1 MEFIVGFDLAT
12 WRLILLSLLGVCV
25 LATLLLGYPVA
36 FTLGG
41 VSVLIALLGSTLFV
55 LDPANP
61 PWGLDPQN
69 LPDDFVP
76 SDYLPRVFDPR
87 DLTGIFQQVFGVMQ
101 SKTLLAVPLFVFMGL
116 VLERSK
122 IAEELLGTMGRVFA
136 FMPGGLAVS
145 VCVVGALL
153 AASTGIVGATVVT
166 MGLLSLPTMLKAGYE
181 KALATGTIAAS
192 GTLGQLIPPS
202 IVLIILSDQLQSA
215 YDKASRDPD
224 YPCQRLGTWAG
235 APCDASSL
243 QFFNTGDLFMGALL
257 PGLVLVA
264 MYIIFVIIVAL
275 LRPKA
280 VPASRAAD
288 QTDPTLAR
296 DVVMALLPPLFLIA
310 AVLGS
315 ILFGIATPTE
325 AAGLGA
331 LVAMLIATVKLL
343 PAGLRRTLTFAG
355 LSSLVLAVVI
365 NTVGN
370 ATGLY
375 TIVVKKL
382 SSSVDHMM
390 FGVVTIL
397 LLAAATATLISISF
411 LFFARSAGVDGSKSK
426 NAILVDVLTGTLKV
440 TAMVFIILVGA
451 RALTTVFVGLG
462 GDGLVKDFLLSLQGG
477 FMVQLLA
484 VMIVMFILGF
494 FLDFIEISF
503 IVVPIV
509 APILLL
515 GTLSGEPVSPVWLGV
530 VMAMNLQTSFL
541 TPPFG
546 FALFYLRGV
555 APPEIK
561 TSDIYRGV
569 VPYVAI
575 QLIGLSVLLALPA
588 LATWLPTTLSAMQS
602 W

>member
-1 MEFIVGFDLAT
+1 MEFIVGLDVET
-12 WRLILLSLLGVCV
+12 WRLILLGVLAVFLMASLLS
-25 LATLLLGYPVA
+25 GYPVA

-41 VSVLIALLGSTLFV
+41 ASVLVALVGSTMFV
-55 LDPANP
+55 LDVQNP
-61 PWGLDPQN
+61 PWGVDPDN
-69 LPDDFVP
+69 LPDDFVA
-76 SDYLPRVFDPR
+76 SDYLPSVFDPK

-122 IAEELLGTMGRVFA
+122 IAEELLSTMGRLFA
-136 FMPGGLAVS
+136 FMPGGLAIS
-145 VCVVGALL
+145 VCIVGALL

-166 MGLLSLPTMLKAGYE
+166 MGLLSLPTMLRAGYNKE
-181 KALATGTIAAS
+181 LATGTIAAS

-215 YDKASRDPD
+215 YDKAARDPD
-224 YPCQRLGTWAG
+224 YPCERLGTWAG
-235 APCDASSL
+235 APCDASTL
-243 QFFNTGDLFMGALL
+243 QFFNTSDLFMGALI
-257 PGLVLVA
+257 PGLVLVG
-264 MYIIFVIIVAL
+264 MYIIYVMIVAL
-275 LRPKA
+275 LNPKA
-280 VPASRAAD
+280 APAARAAGEP
-288 QTDPTLAR
+288 DPTLAR
-296 DVVMALLPPLFLIA
+296 DVLVALVPPLLLIV

-331 LVAMLIATVKLL
+331 MVAMLIAAVKLL
-343 PAGLRRTLTFAG
+343 PPGVPRAIVFTGLV
-355 LSSLVLAVVI
+355 SLAVAVAL
-365 NTVGN
+365 NSFGNGTDMFTV
-370 ATGLY
+370 
-375 TIVVKKL
+375 VVKKINDPL
-382 SSSVDHMM
+382 DQTM
-390 FGVVTIL
+390 FWVIVGLLLIVGAALVVTIGY
-397 LLAAATATLISISF
+397 
-411 LFFARSAGVDGSKSK
+411 LFFAKATDLDGVESK
-426 NAILVDVLTGTLKV
+426 NPILVDVLTGTLKV

-462 GDGLVKDFLLSLQGG
+462 GDSLVKDFLLSLQGG
-477 FMVQLLA
+477 FLVQLA
-484 VMIVMFILGF
+484 VVMLVMFILGF

-515 GTLSGEPVSPVWLGV
+515 GTLYGEPISPVWLGV

-561 TSDIYRGV
+561 TGDIYRGV
-569 VPYVAI
+569 VPYVFI
-575 QLIGLSVLLALPA
+575 QLIGLGVLVAVPTLV
-588 LATWLPTTLSAMQS
+588 TWLPDALAAMQR
-602 W
+602 

>member
-1 MEFIVGFDLAT
+1 MEFIVGLDVET
-12 WRLILLSLLGVCV
+12 WRLILLGVLAVFLMASLLS
-25 LATLLLGYPVA
+25 GYPVA

-41 VSVLIALLGSTLFV
+41 ASVLVALVGSTMFV
-55 LDPANP
+55 LDVQNP
-61 PWGLDPQN
+61 PWGVDPDN
-69 LPDDFVP
+69 LPDDFVA
-76 SDYLPRVFDPR
+76 SDYLPSVFDPK

-122 IAEELLGTMGRVFA
+122 IAEELLSTMGRLFA
-136 FMPGGLAVS
+136 FMPGGLAIS
-145 VCVVGALL
+145 VCIVGALL

-166 MGLLSLPTMLKAGYE
+166 MGLLSLPTMLRAGYNKE
-181 KALATGTIAAS
+181 LATGTIAAS

-215 YDKASRDPD
+215 YDKAARDPD
-224 YPCQRLGTWAG
+224 YPCERLGTWDG
-235 APCDASSL
+235 APCDASTL
-243 QFFNTGDLFMGALL
+243 QFFNTSDLFMGALI
-257 PGLVLVA
+257 PGLVLVG
-264 MYIIFVIIVAL
+264 MYIIYVMIVAL
-275 LRPKA
+275 VNPKA
-280 VPASRAAD
+280 APAARAAGEP
-288 QTDPTLAR
+288 DPTLAR
-296 DVVMALLPPLFLIA
+296 DVLVALVPPLLLIV

-331 LVAMLIATVKLL
+331 MVAMLIAAVKLL
-343 PAGLRRTLTFAG
+343 PPGVPRTIVFAG
-355 LSSLVLAVVI
+355 LVSLAVAVI
-365 NTVGN
+365 LNSFGNETDMFTV
-370 ATGLY
+370 
-375 TIVVKKL
+375 VVKKINDPL
-382 SSSVDHMM
+382 DQTM
-390 FGVVTIL
+390 FWVIVGLLLIVGAALVVTIGY
-397 LLAAATATLISISF
+397 
-411 LFFARSAGVDGSKSK
+411 LFFAKATDLDGVESK
-426 NAILVDVLTGTLKV
+426 NPILVDVLTGTLKV

-462 GDGLVKDFLLSLQGG
+462 GDSLVKDFLLSLQGG
-477 FMVQLLA
+477 FLIQLA
-484 VMIVMFILGF
+484 VVMLVMFILGF

-515 GTLSGEPVSPVWLGV
+515 GTLYGEPISPVWLGV

-561 TSDIYRGV
+561 TGDIYRGV
-569 VPYVAI
+569 VPYVFI
-575 QLIGLSVLLALPA
+575 QLIGLGVLVAVPTLV
-588 LATWLPTTLSAMQS
+588 TWLPDALAAMQR
-602 W
+602 

>member
-1 MEFIVGFDLAT
+1 MEFIVGLDVET
-12 WRLILLSLLGVCV
+12 WRLILLGVLAVFLMASLLS
-25 LATLLLGYPVA
+25 GYPVA

-41 VSVLIALLGSTLFV
+41 ASVLVALVGSTMFV
-55 LDPANP
+55 LDVQNP
-61 PWGLDPQN
+61 PWGVDPDN
-69 LPDDFVP
+69 LPDDFVA
-76 SDYLPRVFDPR
+76 SDYLPSVFDPK

-122 IAEELLGTMGRVFA
+122 IAEELLSTMGRLFA
-136 FMPGGLAVS
+136 FMPGGLAIS
-145 VCVVGALL
+145 VCIVGALL

-166 MGLLSLPTMLKAGYE
+166 MGLLSLPTMLRAGYNKE
-181 KALATGTIAAS
+181 LATGTIAAS

-215 YDKASRDPD
+215 YDKAARDPD
-224 YPCQRLGTWAG
+224 YPCERLGTWAG
-235 APCDASSL
+235 APCDASTL
-243 QFFNTGDLFMGALL
+243 QFFNTSDLFMGALI
-257 PGLVLVA
+257 PGLVLVG
-264 MYIIFVIIVAL
+264 MYIIYVMIVAL
-275 LRPKA
+275 LNPKA
-280 VPASRAAD
+280 APAARAAGEP
-288 QTDPTLAR
+288 DPTLAR
-296 DVVMALLPPLFLIA
+296 DVLVALVPPLLLIV

-331 LVAMLIATVKLL
+331 MVAMLIAAVKLL
-343 PAGLRRTLTFAG
+343 PPGVPRAIVFTGLV
-355 LSSLVLAVVI
+355 SLAVAVAL
-365 NTVGN
+365 NSFGNGTDMFTV
-370 ATGLY
+370 
-375 TIVVKKL
+375 VVKKINDPL
-382 SSSVDHMM
+382 DQTM
-390 FGVVTIL
+390 FWVIVGLLFIVGAALVVTIGY
-397 LLAAATATLISISF
+397 
-411 LFFARSAGVDGSKSK
+411 LFFAKATDLDGVESK
-426 NAILVDVLTGTLKV
+426 NPILVDVLTGTLKV

-462 GDGLVKDFLLSLQGG
+462 GDSLVKDFLLSLQGG
-477 FMVQLLA
+477 FLVQLA
-484 VMIVMFILGF
+484 VVMLVMFILGF

-515 GTLSGEPVSPVWLGV
+515 GTLYGEPISPVWLGV

-561 TSDIYRGV
+561 TGDIYRGV
-569 VPYVAI
+569 VPYVFI
-575 QLIGLSVLLALPA
+575 QLIGLGVLVAVPTLV
-588 LATWLPTTLSAMQS
+588 TWLPDALAAMQR
-602 W
+602 

>member
-1 MEFIVGFDLAT
+1 MEFIVGLDVET
-12 WRLILLSLLGVCV
+12 WRLILLGVLAVFLMASLLS
-25 LATLLLGYPVA
+25 GYPVA

-41 VSVLIALLGSTLFV
+41 ASVLVALVGSTMFV
-55 LDPANP
+55 LDVQNP
-61 PWGLDPQN
+61 PWGVDPDN
-69 LPDDFVP
+69 LPDDFVA
-76 SDYLPRVFDPR
+76 SDYLPSVFDPK

-122 IAEELLGTMGRVFA
+122 IAEELLSTMGRLFA
-136 FMPGGLAVS
+136 FMPGGLAIS
-145 VCVVGALL
+145 VCIVGALL

-166 MGLLSLPTMLKAGYE
+166 MGLLSLPTMLRAGYNKE
-181 KALATGTIAAS
+181 LATGTIAAS

-215 YDKASRDPD
+215 YDKAARDPD
-224 YPCQRLGTWAG
+224 YPCERLGTWDG
-235 APCDASSL
+235 APCDASTL
-243 QFFNTGDLFMGALL
+243 QFFNTSDLFMGALI
-257 PGLVLVA
+257 PGLVLVG
-264 MYIIFVIIVAL
+264 MYIIYVMIVAL
-275 LRPKA
+275 VNPKA
-280 VPASRAAD
+280 APAARAAGEP
-288 QTDPTLAR
+288 DPTLAR
-296 DVVMALLPPLFLIA
+296 DVLVALVPPLLLIV

-331 LVAMLIATVKLL
+331 MVAMLIAAVKLL
-343 PAGLRRTLTFAG
+343 PPGVPRTIVFAG
-355 LSSLVLAVVI
+355 LVSLAVAVI
-365 NTVGN
+365 LNSFGNETDMFTV
-370 ATGLY
+370 
-375 TIVVKKL
+375 VVKKINDPL
-382 SSSVDHMM
+382 DQTM
-390 FGVVTIL
+390 FWVIVGLLLIVGAALVVTIGY
-397 LLAAATATLISISF
+397 
-411 LFFARSAGVDGSKSK
+411 LFFAKATDLDGVESK
-426 NAILVDVLTGTLKV
+426 NPILVDVLTGTLKV

-462 GDGLVKDFLLSLQGG
+462 GDSLVKDFLLSLQGG
-477 FMVQLLA
+477 FLIQLA
-484 VMIVMFILGF
+484 VVMLVMFILGF

-515 GTLSGEPVSPVWLGV
+515 GTLYGEPISPVWLGV

-561 TSDIYRGV
+561 TGDIYRGV
-569 VPYVAI
+569 VPYVFI
-575 QLIGLSVLLALPA
+575 QLIGLGVLVAVPA
-588 LATWLPTTLSAMQS
+588 LLTWLPDALAAMQR
-602 W
+602 

>member
-1 MEFIVGFDLAT
+1 MEFIVGLDVET
-12 WRLILLSLLGVCV
+12 WRLILLGVLAVFLMASLLS
-25 LATLLLGYPVA
+25 GYPVA

-41 VSVLIALLGSTLFV
+41 ASVLVALVGSTMFV
-55 LDPANP
+55 LDVQNP
-61 PWGLDPQN
+61 PWGVDPDN
-69 LPDDFVP
+69 LPDDFVA
-76 SDYLPRVFDPR
+76 SDYLPSVFDPK

-122 IAEELLGTMGRVFA
+122 IAEELLSTMGRLFA
-136 FMPGGLAVS
+136 FMPGGLAIS
-145 VCVVGALL
+145 VCIVGALL

-166 MGLLSLPTMLKAGYE
+166 MGLLSLPTMLRAGYNKE
-181 KALATGTIAAS
+181 LATGTIAAS

-215 YDKASRDPD
+215 YDKAARDPD
-224 YPCQRLGTWAG
+224 YPCERLGTWDG
-235 APCDASSL
+235 APCDASTL
-243 QFFNTGDLFMGALL
+243 QFFNTSDLFMGALI
-257 PGLVLVA
+257 PGLVLVG
-264 MYIIFVIIVAL
+264 MYIIYVMIVAL
-275 LRPKA
+275 VNPKA
-280 VPASRAAD
+280 APAARAAGEP
-288 QTDPTLAR
+288 DPTLAR
-296 DVVMALLPPLFLIA
+296 DVLVALVPPLLLIV

-331 LVAMLIATVKLL
+331 MVAMLIAAVKLL
-343 PAGLRRTLTFAG
+343 PPGVPRTIVFAG
-355 LSSLVLAVVI
+355 LVSLAVAVI
-365 NTVGN
+365 LNSFGNETDMFTV
-370 ATGLY
+370 
-375 TIVVKKL
+375 VVKKINDPL
-382 SSSVDHMM
+382 DQTM
-390 FGVVTIL
+390 FWVIVGLLLIVGAALVVTIGY
-397 LLAAATATLISISF
+397 
-411 LFFARSAGVDGSKSK
+411 LFFAKATDLDGVESK
-426 NAILVDVLTGTLKV
+426 NPILVDVLTGTLKV

-462 GDGLVKDFLLSLQGG
+462 GDSLVKDFLLSLQGG
-477 FMVQLLA
+477 FLIQLA
-484 VMIVMFILGF
+484 VVMLVMFILGF

-515 GTLSGEPVSPVWLGV
+515 GTLYGEPISPVWLGV

-561 TSDIYRGV
+561 TGDIYRGV
-569 VPYVAI
+569 VPYVFI
-575 QLIGLSVLLALPA
+575 QLIGLGVLVAVPA
-588 LATWLPTTLSAMQS
+588 LVTWLPDALAAMQR
-602 W
+602 

>member
-1 MEFIVGFDLAT
+1 MEFIVGLDVET
-12 WRLILLSLLGVCV
+12 WRLILLGVLAAFLMASLLS
-25 LATLLLGYPVA
+25 GYPVA

-41 VSVLIALLGSTLFV
+41 ASVLVAMVGSTMFV
-55 LDPANP
+55 LDVQNP
-61 PWGLDPQN
+61 PWGVDPEN
-69 LPDDFVP
+69 LPDDFVA
-76 SDYLPRVFDPR
+76 SDYLPSVFDPK

-122 IAEELLGTMGRVFA
+122 IAEELLSTMGRLFA
-136 FMPGGLAVS
+136 FMPGGLAIS
-145 VCVVGALL
+145 VCIVGALL

-166 MGLLSLPTMLKAGYE
+166 MGLLSLPTMLRAGYNKE
-181 KALATGTIAAS
+181 LATGTIAAS

-224 YPCQRLGTWAG
+224 YPCERLGTWAG
-235 APCDASSL
+235 APCDASTL
-243 QFFNTGDLFMGALL
+243 QFFNTSDLFMGALI
-257 PGLVLVA
+257 PGLVLVG
-264 MYIIFVIIVAL
+264 MYIIYVMIVAL
-275 LRPKA
+275 INPKA
-280 VPASRAAD
+280 APAARAAGEP
-288 QTDPTLAR
+288 DPTLAR
-296 DVVMALLPPLFLIA
+296 DVLVALVPPLLLIV

-331 LVAMLIATVKLL
+331 MVAMLIAAVKLL
-343 PAGLRRTLTFAG
+343 PPGAPRTIVFAG
-355 LSSLVLAVVI
+355 LVSLAVAVFL
-365 NTVGN
+365 NSFGNGTEMFTV
-370 ATGLY
+370 
-375 TIVVKKL
+375 VVKKIN
-382 SSSVDHMM
+382 DPIDQIM
-390 FGVVTIL
+390 FWVIVGLLLVVAAAMLVTIGY
-397 LLAAATATLISISF
+397 
-411 LFFARSAGVDGSKSK
+411 LFFAKATDLDGVESK
-426 NAILVDVLTGTLKV
+426 NPILVDVLTGTLKV

-462 GDGLVKDFLLSLQGG
+462 GDSLVKDFLLSLQGG
-477 FMVQLLA
+477 FLVQLA
-484 VMIVMFILGF
+484 VVMLVMFILGF

-515 GTLSGEPVSPVWLGV
+515 GTLYGEPISPVWLGV

-561 TSDIYRGV
+561 TGDIYRGV
-569 VPYVAI
+569 VPYVFI
-575 QLIGLSVLLALPA
+575 QLIGLGVLVAVPA
-588 LATWLPTTLSAMQS
+588 LVTWLPDVLAAAPR
-602 W
+602 

>member
-1 MEFIVGFDLAT
+1 MEFIVGLDVET
-12 WRLILLSLLGVCV
+12 WRLILLGVLAVFLMASLLS
-25 LATLLLGYPVA
+25 GYPVA

-41 VSVLIALLGSTLFV
+41 ASVLVALVGSTMFV
-55 LDPANP
+55 LDVQNP
-61 PWGLDPQN
+61 PWGVDPDN
-69 LPDDFVP
+69 LPDDFVA
-76 SDYLPRVFDPR
+76 SDYLPSVFDPK

-122 IAEELLGTMGRVFA
+122 IAEELLSTMGRLFA
-136 FMPGGLAVS
+136 FMPGGLAIS
-145 VCVVGALL
+145 VCIVGALL

-166 MGLLSLPTMLKAGYE
+166 MGLLSLPTMLRAGYNKE
-181 KALATGTIAAS
+181 LATGTIAAS

-215 YDKASRDPD
+215 YDKAARDPD
-224 YPCQRLGTWAG
+224 YPCERLGTWAG
-235 APCDASSL
+235 ASCDASTL
-243 QFFNTGDLFMGALL
+243 QFFNTSDLFMGALI
-257 PGLVLVA
+257 PGLVLVG
-264 MYIIFVIIVAL
+264 MYIIYVMIVAL
-275 LRPKA
+275 LNPKA
-280 VPASRAAD
+280 APAARAAGEP
-288 QTDPTLAR
+288 DPTLAR
-296 DVVMALLPPLFLIA
+296 DVLVALVPPLLLIV

-331 LVAMLIATVKLL
+331 MVAMLIAAVKLL
-343 PAGLRRTLTFAG
+343 PPGVPRAIVFTGLV
-355 LSSLVLAVVI
+355 SLAVAVAL
-365 NTVGN
+365 NSFGNGTDMFTV
-370 ATGLY
+370 
-375 TIVVKKL
+375 VVKKINDPL
-382 SSSVDHMM
+382 DQTM
-390 FGVVTIL
+390 FWVIVGLLFIVGAALVVTIGY
-397 LLAAATATLISISF
+397 
-411 LFFARSAGVDGSKSK
+411 LFFAKATDLDGVESK
-426 NAILVDVLTGTLKV
+426 NPILVDVLTGTLKV

-462 GDGLVKDFLLSLQGG
+462 GDSLVKDFLLSLQGG
-477 FMVQLLA
+477 FLVQLA
-484 VMIVMFILGF
+484 VVMLVMFILGF

-515 GTLSGEPVSPVWLGV
+515 GTLYGEPISPVWLGV

-561 TSDIYRGV
+561 TGDIYRGV
-569 VPYVAI
+569 VPYVFI
-575 QLIGLSVLLALPA
+575 QLIGLGVLVAVPTLV
-588 LATWLPTTLSAMQS
+588 TWLPDALAAMQR
-602 W
+602 

>member
-1 MEFIVGFDLAT
+1 MEFIVGLDVET
-12 WRLILLSLLGVCV
+12 WRLILLGVLAVFLMASLLS
-25 LATLLLGYPVA
+25 GYPVA

-41 VSVLIALLGSTLFV
+41 ASVLVALVGSTMFV
-55 LDPANP
+55 LDVQNP
-61 PWGLDPQN
+61 PWGVDPDN
-69 LPDDFVP
+69 LPDDFVA
-76 SDYLPRVFDPR
+76 SDYLPSVFDPK

-122 IAEELLGTMGRVFA
+122 IAEELLSTMGRLFA
-136 FMPGGLAVS
+136 FMPGGLAIS
-145 VCVVGALL
+145 VCIVGALL

-166 MGLLSLPTMLKAGYE
+166 MGLLSLPTMLRAGYNKE
-181 KALATGTIAAS
+181 LATGTIAAS

-215 YDKASRDPD
+215 YDKAARDPD
-224 YPCQRLGTWAG
+224 YPCERLGTWAG
-235 APCDASSL
+235 APCDASTL
-243 QFFNTGDLFMGALL
+243 QFFNTSDLFMGALI
-257 PGLVLVA
+257 PGLVLVG
-264 MYIIFVIIVAL
+264 MYIIYVMIVAL
-275 LRPKA
+275 LNPKA
-280 VPASRAAD
+280 APAARAAGEP
-288 QTDPTLAR
+288 DPTLAR
-296 DVVMALLPPLFLIA
+296 DVLVALVPPLLLIV

-331 LVAMLIATVKLL
+331 MVAMLIAAVKLL
-343 PAGLRRTLTFAG
+343 PPGVPRIIVFAG
-355 LSSLVLAVVI
+355 LVSLAVAVFL
-365 NTVGN
+365 NSFGNETDMFTV
-370 ATGLY
+370 
-375 TIVVKKL
+375 VVKKINDPL
-382 SSSVDHMM
+382 DQTM
-390 FGVVTIL
+390 FWVIVGLLLIVSAALVVTIGY
-397 LLAAATATLISISF
+397 
-411 LFFARSAGVDGSKSK
+411 LFFAKATDLDGVESK
-426 NAILVDVLTGTLKV
+426 NPILVDVLTGTLKV

-462 GDGLVKDFLLSLQGG
+462 GDSLVKDFLLSLQGG
-477 FMVQLLA
+477 FLVQLA
-484 VMIVMFILGF
+484 VVMLVMFILGF

-515 GTLSGEPVSPVWLGV
+515 GTLYGEPISPVWLGV

-561 TSDIYRGV
+561 TGDIYRGV
-569 VPYVAI
+569 VPYVFI
-575 QLIGLSVLLALPA
+575 QLIGLGVLVAVPTLV
-588 LATWLPTTLSAMQS
+588 TWLPDALAAMQR
-602 W
+602 

>member
-1 MEFIVGFDLAT
+1 MEFIVGLDVET
-12 WRLILLSLLGVCV
+12 WRLILLGVLAVFLMASLLS
-25 LATLLLGYPVA
+25 GYPVA

-41 VSVLIALLGSTLFV
+41 ASVLVALVGSTMFV
-55 LDPANP
+55 LDVQNP
-61 PWGLDPQN
+61 PWGVDPDN
-69 LPDDFVP
+69 LPDDFVA
-76 SDYLPRVFDPR
+76 SDYLPSVFDPK

-122 IAEELLGTMGRVFA
+122 IAEELLSTMGRLFA
-136 FMPGGLAVS
+136 FMPGGLAIS
-145 VCVVGALL
+145 VCIVGALL

-166 MGLLSLPTMLKAGYE
+166 MGLLSLPTMLRAGYNKE
-181 KALATGTIAAS
+181 LATGTIAAS

-215 YDKASRDPD
+215 YDKAARDPD
-224 YPCQRLGTWAG
+224 YPCERLGTWAG
-235 APCDASSL
+235 APCDASTL
-243 QFFNTGDLFMGALL
+243 QFFNTSDLFMGALI
-257 PGLVLVA
+257 PGLVLVG
-264 MYIIFVIIVAL
+264 MYIIYVMIVAL
-275 LRPKA
+275 LNPKA
-280 VPASRAAD
+280 APAARAAGEP
-288 QTDPTLAR
+288 DPTLAR
-296 DVVMALLPPLFLIA
+296 DVLVALVPPLLLIV

-331 LVAMLIATVKLL
+331 MVAMLIAAVKLL
-343 PAGLRRTLTFAG
+343 PPGVPRTIVFAG
-355 LSSLVLAVVI
+355 LVSLAVAVFL
-365 NTVGN
+365 NSFGNGTDMFTV
-370 ATGLY
+370 
-375 TIVVKKL
+375 VVKKINDPL
-382 SSSVDHMM
+382 DQTM
-390 FGVVTIL
+390 FWVIVGLLLIVGAALVVTIGY
-397 LLAAATATLISISF
+397 
-411 LFFARSAGVDGSKSK
+411 LFFAKATDLDGVESK
-426 NAILVDVLTGTLKV
+426 NPILVDVLTGTLKV

-462 GDGLVKDFLLSLQGG
+462 GDSLVKDFLLSLQGG
-477 FMVQLLA
+477 FLVQLA
-484 VMIVMFILGF
+484 VVMLVMFILGF

-515 GTLSGEPVSPVWLGV
+515 GTLYGEPISPVWLGV

-561 TSDIYRGV
+561 TGDIYRGV
-569 VPYVAI
+569 VPYVFI
-575 QLIGLSVLLALPA
+575 QLIGLGVLVAVPTLV
-588 LATWLPTTLSAMQS
+588 TWLPDALAAMQR
-602 W
+602 